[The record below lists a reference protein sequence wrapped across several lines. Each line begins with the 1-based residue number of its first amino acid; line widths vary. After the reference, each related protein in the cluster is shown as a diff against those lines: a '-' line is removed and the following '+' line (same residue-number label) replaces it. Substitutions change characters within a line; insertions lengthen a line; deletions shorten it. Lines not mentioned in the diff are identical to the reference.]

1 MRICIVGLLIIAG
14 VGCDSAQRPAP
25 PPLDVGL
32 DAAIIDQGV
41 DAALADAAF
50 DRGLDA
56 AVRVD
61 QMLDAA
67 IDEHIVDALI
77 DAEPFEAGPP
87 PFNLAVTDDPA
98 TLGTTVVADW
108 TPALDEQAVLKRIVI
123 TVAPPAEGPADVDA
137 PPIDAGVPLDAALDL
152 GPPAPIDPT
161 MALRVPVRL
170 IAPAA
175 GCPCDFI
182 VTHSGFDATDEAV
195 LADPLTRWAIQNRV
209 ALVVP
214 GVAPLDESGPDG
226 ATFAAALRARLAET
240 GDVRYTAI
248 YIWGLTYIRAA
259 TAAIAEAEVFRG
271 GRVGAHGRSRAGIA
285 AATAVIHDPRFTA
298 LHAWLTPIAKLPT
311 GAIEAPDGLT
321 GRALRRL
328 RFDAARLAL
337 PIKHFDALRQRR
349 VNMFLH
355 NGAND
360 PQTPGLRAAEDQAR
374 EFPACI
380 EPSLAHGPIADGGT
394 FAQPLPP
401 QIEATRTA
409 LFRATYARGYRLM
422 TPPLISH
429 TIVDDTLTILARF
442 RSTPRGE
449 DGTLWY
455 AVERPEPDAAGYAE
469 TRWQSV
475 AMTRFDTR
483 TYVATLP
490 VPAGARW
497 MDVFSY
503 HTDLQ
508 NDARRYVSSGY
519 ARIPFDD
526 AE

>member
-1 MRICIVGLLIIAG
+1 MRKSVVSLLFLAIAA
-14 VGCDSAQRPAP
+14 CDSAQQPPAAP
-25 PPLDVGL
+25 ADGGLDATIVDMAIDAGPDAMVADAQPDVALLVDLGL
-32 DAAIIDQGV
+32 DAAPD
-41 DAALADAAF
+41 LA
-50 DRGLDA
+50 
-56 AVRVD
+56 V
-61 QMLDAA
+61 
-67 IDEHIVDALI
+67 VDALI

-87 PFNLAVTDDPA
+87 PYDLDA
-98 TLGTTVVADW
+98 TVNAETLETAVVAEWLPVLED
-108 TPALDEQAVLKRIVI
+108 QAMLKRIEISI
-123 TVAPPAEGPADVDA
+123 TPSPQDDP
-137 PPIDAGVPLDAALDL
+137 DL
-152 GPPAPIDPT
+152 T
-161 MALRVPVRL
+161 LRVPVRL
-170 IAPAA
+170 IVPAA

-182 VTHSGFDATDEAV
+182 VSHSGFDATDEAI
-195 LADPLTRWAIQNRV
+195 LADDLTQWAMQNRV
-209 ALVVP
+209 ALAIP
-214 GVAPLDESGPDG
+214 GVAPLAESGPEG
-226 ATFAAALRARLAET
+226 AAFAEALTARLTET
-240 GDVRYTAI
+240 GDVRFTAL
-248 YIWGLTYIRAA
+248 YVWGLTYIRAA
-259 TAAIAEAEVFRG
+259 TAAIAEPDMFRS

-298 LHAWLTPIAKLPT
+298 LHAWLTPIAKLPP
-311 GAIEAPDGLT
+311 GAVEAPEGLT

-349 VNMFLH
+349 VNMFVH

-360 PQTPGLRAAEDQAR
+360 SQTPGLRTAEATAR
-374 EFPACI
+374 EFPQCT
-380 EPSLAHGPIADGGT
+380 EPSLVHGPIAQDGT
-394 FAQPLPP
+394 FVQPLPP
-401 QIEATRTA
+401 QIDATRTA
-409 LFRATYARGYRLM
+409 LFRAVYARGYRLM

-455 AVERPEPDAAGYAE
+455 AIERTEPGTEAYEG
-469 TRWQSV
+469 TRWQSI

-497 MDVFSY
+497 MDIFSY

-519 ARIPFDD
+519 ARIEFEVEDD
-526 AE
+526 E